1 VQPGERLTFAIDNF
15 FLDALMTFQSLVAK
29 ALVLGASLTSFAAY
43 ADVGGPPT
51 LNTVPEPGVWAL
63 FGLAAAIGAI
73 VSRKRK

>member
-1 VQPGERLTFAIDNF
+1 MSE
-15 FLDALMTFQSLVAK
+15 AL
-29 ALVLGASLTSFAAY
+29 G
-43 ADVGGPPT
+43 PT